1 MPHSTGWG
9 RRKDRRTGDPSPI
22 GEIIDG
28 LLREQLFASGLP
40 VGRLAAMWPE
50 VVGERLAQATSPAQ
64 LEDGVLTVA
73 ASDSVWGAQARFL
86 NEEIRV
92 KANEALGSEAV
103 RRVHVLIQPGLQN
116 RR

>member
-9 RRKDRRTGDPSPI
+9 RRKDRRTGDPAPI

-28 LLREQLFASGLP
+28 LLREQVFARGLP

-50 VVGERLAQATSPAQ
+50 VVGERLAHDTAPAQ

-86 NEEIRV
+86 HEEIRA
-92 KANEALGSEAV
+92 KANEALGVDAV
-103 RRVHVLIQPGLQN
+103 RRVHVLIRPDMQN